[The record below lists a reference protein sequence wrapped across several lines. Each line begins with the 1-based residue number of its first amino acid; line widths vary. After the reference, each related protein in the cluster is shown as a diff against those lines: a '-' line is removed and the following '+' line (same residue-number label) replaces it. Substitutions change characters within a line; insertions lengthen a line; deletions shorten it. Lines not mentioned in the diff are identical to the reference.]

1 VTGTP
6 PAGSPEPLAHR
17 YDVALLDLDGV
28 VYTGQRAVPG
38 AAEALAAARAQGMR
52 LAFVTNNAS
61 RTPEEVAALLRAL
74 GVAADPAEVITSAH
88 AACHL
93 LAERLAAGAPVLVV
107 GGEGLHSEARRRG
120 YVLVDSADAEPA
132 AVLQGYGPDVG
143 WRQLAEATVAVRR
156 GALWIASNLDATL
169 PSARGPLPG
178 NGSLVEVVRL
188 ATGAEPVA
196 AGKPEPAMHRESVER
211 SGARNPLV
219 VGDRLDTD
227 VEGASRVG
235 CASLLVLTGVTT
247 PAALLAADPRHR
259 PTYLAAGLDGLLAP
273 HPAPGRD
280 VGGGWTCGRWRV
292 TRSAGDLVLSG
303 AGHADGPDALD
314 ALRAL
319 CAAAWSGASGPVTV
333 EATGAEASA
342 ALVAL
347 GLSGMGLSGT
357 GPAATGRGAPPT
369 AASGASS
376 GRRRSRRP

>member
-1 VTGTP
+1 
-6 PAGSPEPLAHR
+6 
-17 YDVALLDLDGV
+17 
-28 VYTGQRAVPG
+28 
-38 AAEALAAARAQGMR
+38 
-52 LAFVTNNAS
+52 
-61 RTPEEVAALLRAL
+61 
-74 GVAADPAEVITSAH
+74 
-88 AACHL
+88 
-93 LAERLAAGAPVLVV
+93 
-107 GGEGLHSEARRRG
+107 
-120 YVLVDSADAEPA
+120 
-132 AVLQGYGPDVG
+132 
-143 WRQLAEATVAVRR
+143 
-156 GALWIASNLDATL
+156 
-169 PSARGPLPG
+169 
-178 NGSLVEVVRL
+178 VVRL

-280 VGGGWTCGRWRV
+280 VGGGWTCGRWGV
-292 TRSAGDLVLSG
+292 TRSAAGDLVLSG

-319 CAAAWSGASGPVTV
+319 CAAAWSGASGPATV

-347 GLSGMGLSGT
+347 GLSGMGLSGM
-357 GPAATGRGAPPT
+357 GLSGMGLAATGRGAPPT